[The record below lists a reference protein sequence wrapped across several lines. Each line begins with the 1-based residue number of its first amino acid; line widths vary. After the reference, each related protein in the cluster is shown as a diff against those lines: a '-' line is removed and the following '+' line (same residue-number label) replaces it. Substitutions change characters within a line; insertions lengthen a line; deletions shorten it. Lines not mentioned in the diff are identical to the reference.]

1 MMFAA
6 EHAGFTPDIM
16 CLGKALTGGYMTLAA
31 TLCTDEVA
39 EVISQGEA
47 RVLMHGPTF
56 MANPLACAVAVASI
70 DLLLKSP
77 WQERITQLSKNLSL
91 HLRAAAQMDAVKEV
105 RVLGGIG
112 VVETHQAV
120 DVAKI
125 QAFFVKRG
133 VWIRPFGTRIYLM
146 PPYILSEV
154 ETRKLCSAILEWV
167 A

>member
-1 MMFAA
+1 
-6 EHAGFTPDIM
+6 
-16 CLGKALTGGYMTLAA
+16 
-31 TLCTDEVA
+31 
-39 EVISQGEA
+39 
-47 RVLMHGPTF
+47 

-146 PPYILSEV
+146 PPYILSES